1 MLSTADLES
10 PPVYCKSAHNGK
22 PAAVGQRLSDSVRIG
37 EKFFVLVTTSTGT
50 VRAGRMLNLWS
61 IISWEELNPS
71 NCPQSPLKPEVWSGH
86 PTQSSSLISISASN
100 LWLIN
105 WFVNIFIL
113 NRKKK
118 KKGYSKSPSFL
129 CTEKTNIK
137 KNNWLGL
144 IQYHGM
150 NIYAFRYLQCLCTAI
165 TSLKSCSL
173 GH

>member
-71 NCPQSPLKPEVWSGH
+71 NCPQSPLKPEV
-86 PTQSSSLISISASN
+86 
-100 LWLIN
+100 
-105 WFVNIFIL
+105 
-113 NRKKK
+113 
-118 KKGYSKSPSFL
+118 
-129 CTEKTNIK
+129 
-137 KNNWLGL
+137 
-144 IQYHGM
+144 
-150 NIYAFRYLQCLCTAI
+150 
-165 TSLKSCSL
+165 
-173 GH
+173 

>member
-10 PPVYCKSAHNGK
+10 PPMYCKSAHNGK

-71 NCPQSPLKPEVWSGH
+71 NCPQSPLKPEVRSCH

-118 KKGYSKSPSFL
+118 KKKATQKVLPFYALRKQRL
-129 CTEKTNIK
+129 RKII
-137 KNNWLGL
+137 GL
-144 IQYHGM
+144 V
-150 NIYAFRYLQCLCTAI
+150 
-165 TSLKSCSL
+165 
-173 GH
+173 